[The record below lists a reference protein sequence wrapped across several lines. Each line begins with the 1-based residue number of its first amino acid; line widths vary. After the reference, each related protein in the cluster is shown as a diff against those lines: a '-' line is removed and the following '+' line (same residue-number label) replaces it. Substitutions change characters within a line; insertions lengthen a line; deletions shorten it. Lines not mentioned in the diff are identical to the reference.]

1 MPFTFT
7 QLELAGL
14 VLVEARAFGDE
25 RGVFMETYKASD
37 FLAAGIGEQFVQD
50 NLSVSARGVV
60 RGLHL
65 QIGSSAQGKLVRV
78 AHGAVYDVAVDL
90 RTGSTTYGRWVGIE
104 LTGENGRALYI
115 PPGFAH
121 GFQALVDDARLSY
134 KCTAEYDRDAERGVR
149 YDDRALAIE
158 WPLDRAIVSEK
169 DLALPDLATFEREA
183 G

>member
-37 FLAAGIGEQFVQD
+37 FLAAGIREQFVQD

-78 AHGAVYDVAVDL
+78 ANGAVYDVAVDL

-149 YDDRALAIE
+149 YDDRSLAIE